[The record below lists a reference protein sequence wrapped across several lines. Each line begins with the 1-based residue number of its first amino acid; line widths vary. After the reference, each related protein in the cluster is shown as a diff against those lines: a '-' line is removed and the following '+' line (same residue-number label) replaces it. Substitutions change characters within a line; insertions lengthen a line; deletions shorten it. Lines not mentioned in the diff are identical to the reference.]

1 MGGHGSAEQAK
12 QFLPAANIM
21 APLEELDNGGDSGE
35 LEMLKELNAIA
46 VSYNQTP
53 GDSEMNHADG
63 KPQAADEIQDVV
75 ADGAVDIRGRPSIK
89 SRTGNWKACWLIFG
103 NLVYCSPNFS

>member
-1 MGGHGSAEQAK
+1 
-12 QFLPAANIM
+12 M

-46 VSYNQTP
+46 VSYNETP
-53 GDSEMNHADG
+53 GDSEMMNHHAGG
-63 KPQAADEIQDVV
+63 KLQAADNEIQDVV

-103 NLVYCSPNFS
+103 NFLVYCSPDFS

>member
-1 MGGHGSAEQAK
+1 
-12 QFLPAANIM
+12 M

-46 VSYNQTP
+46 MSYNNQTP
-53 GDSEMNHADG
+53 GDSEMDHAGG
-63 KPQAADEIQDVV
+63 KLQAADEIQDVV

-103 NLVYCSPNFS
+103 NLVYCSPDFS

>member
-12 QFLPAANIM
+12 QFYPAANIM
-21 APLEELDNGGDSGE
+21 APLEELDNDSDSGE
-35 LEMLKELNAIA
+35 LVLKEMNAIA
-46 VSYNQTP
+46 VSCNHTP
-53 GDSEMNHADG
+53 ADSETDDAGG
-63 KPQAADEIQDVV
+63 KLQAMDLNQDVV

-103 NLVYCSPNFS
+103 NLVYYSPGFS